1 MDGDQAAQQGSAADD
16 LFAGMSRNPMPS
28 TEQIQRAALELGW
41 SPAYLFSRLYP
52 GSAQGAHHSQQ
63 TIPSTYGTT
72 PSGVTLSRSQQ
83 RPPEEQDD
91 IAIDLILGDRGEGI
105 TGRDMSDL
113 TMDQQPT
120 VMQPTSQST
129 LPADDASGRAE
140 DLPAGRP
147 HTCTDGQ
154 GSGSTD
160 ITPSSNASWVEIA
173 RKPPSALGSGSG
185 EDIRFPNRPKNWPAI
200 IGLSRSVKLPA
211 RRRRGPK
218 PNKARR
224 QPQPKE
230 KASNPCYFCR
240 LGKRGCDDGII
251 CKPCEK
257 RLTPLRTG
265 VCLRY
270 EVSDAALFRVQQQPA
285 QRASQR
291 WATMDM
297 VDLDANDWESGDIL
311 TIHVT
316 PTILHAPIELKL
328 RKFIPNSTDVTFRS
342 WWGGS
347 QMTRYDMPPYAIANL
362 AEAAQSYGT
371 VIDKYVAIFVE
382 ATVRHHD
389 ELIQR
394 TYSAAL
400 WHAEH
405 TQEFKEKDL
414 LITIFRFWVACR
426 ITSTSL
432 EITGREKLGLAPV
445 NDESSNM
452 HGKVPLPPII
462 TPQEQIIVYSG
473 FLIPLS
479 KKIVSQLGL
488 FLKNANPKM
497 RYPSYLGLFIIL
509 HSCSMLTRRNKEYA
523 RQINHTGE
531 YVNPDAIS
539 ALHSGAITM
548 LAHFHVNHG
557 THLFDPVTTSGCL
570 EPSQIQVLAETSRL
584 VQAKSGLFATI
595 RKERWVWDDLYW
607 ASQLYD
613 TKWEPDKQP

>member
-28 TEQIQRAALELGW
+28 TEQIQRAALELEW
-41 SPAYLFSRLYP
+41 SPAYLFSRLSP
-52 GSAQGAHHSQQ
+52 GSAQDAHYPQQ
-63 TIPSTYGTT
+63 TTPSTDGTT
-72 PSGVTLSRSQQ
+72 PFGVTLSGSQQ
-83 RPPEEQDD
+83 RPPEEQDEID
-91 IAIDLILGDRGEGI
+91 IDLILGEDI
-105 TGRDMSDL
+105 TGCGMSDL

-120 VMQPTSQST
+120 MMQPTRQSI

-140 DLPAGRP
+140 DLVAGRP
-147 HTCTDGQ
+147 HTCTDGH

-160 ITPSSNASWVEIA
+160 ITLISDASWVDLA
-173 RKPPSALGSGSG
+173 REPPSALGSGSEEG
-185 EDIRFPNRPKNWPAI
+185 TRFPHTPKHWPAS
-200 IGLSRSVKLPA
+200 IGLTRPVKLPA
-211 RRRRGPK
+211 KRRRGPK
-218 PNKARR
+218 PKSARR

-251 CKPCEK
+251 CNPCEK

-297 VDLDANDWESGDIL
+297 VDLDANDWESTDIL
-311 TIHVT
+311 TIRVT

-342 WWGGS
+342 WWNGS

-362 AEAAQSYGT
+362 AEAAQSYRT
-371 VIDKYVAIFVE
+371 VIDQYVAIFVR

-389 ELIQR
+389 VLIQK
-394 TYSAAL
+394 TYFAAL

-405 TQEFKEKDL
+405 TQDPKEKEL

-432 EITGREKLGLAPV
+432 EVIGQETLGLAPI
-445 NDESSNM
+445 NDKSYNM

-473 FLIPLS
+473 ILIPLS
-479 KKIVSQLGL
+479 KKIVSQLGH
-488 FLKNANPKM
+488 FLKNPNPKV

-523 RQINHTGE
+523 RQINHNGE

-548 LAHFHVNHG
+548 LAHFHANHG
-557 THLFDPVTTSGCL
+557 AHLFDPATTSGCL
-570 EPSQIQVLAETSRL
+570 DPRQIQVLAETSKL
-584 VQAKSGLFATI
+584 AEAKSGLFATI
-595 RKERWVWDDLYW
+595 RKERRVWDDLYW
-607 ASQLYD
+607 VSQLYS
-613 TKWEPDKQP
+613 TRWEPDKQP

>member
-1 MDGDQAAQQGSAADD
+1 MDGDQAAQHGSATDD
-16 LFAGMSRNPMPS
+16 WFAGMSRNNMPS
-28 TEQIQRAALELGW
+28 AEQIQRAALELGW
-41 SPAYLFSRLYP
+41 SPAYLYSRLCP
-52 GSAQGAHHSQQ
+52 GSTQDAPYPQQ
-63 TIPSTYGTT
+63 TTPGTYGTT
-72 PSGVTLSRSQQ
+72 PFDVTLPGTQQ
-83 RPPEEQDD
+83 RPPDELDD
-91 IAIDLILGDRGEGI
+91 IAIDLILGDIGEDI
-105 TGRDMSDL
+105 TGYDMSDL

-120 VMQPTSQST
+120 MMQPTSQSI

-140 DLPAGRP
+140 DLPVGRP
-147 HTCTDGQ
+147 HTYTDGQ

-160 ITPSSNASWVEIA
+160 ITLSSEASWVDVAREPSSAPGREIGQGTLFPRA
-173 RKPPSALGSGSG
+173 PSH
-185 EDIRFPNRPKNWPAI
+185 WPAS
-200 IGLSRSVKLPA
+200 IGFSRSVKLPA
-211 RRRRGPK
+211 RLRRGPK
-218 PNKARR
+218 PKSGRR

-240 LGKRGCDDGII
+240 RGKRGCDDGII

-257 RLTPLRTG
+257 RLTPFRTG
-265 VCLRY
+265 MCLRY
-270 EVSDAALFRVQQQPA
+270 EVSDAALFRVQKQPA

-297 VDLDANDWESGDIL
+297 VDLDANDWESSDIL
-311 TIHVT
+311 TIRVT

-328 RKFIPNSTDVTFRS
+328 RKFVPNGTDVTFRS
-342 WWGGS
+342 WWDGS
-347 QMTRYDMPPYAIANL
+347 QMTRYDMPPYAIADL
-362 AEAAQSYGT
+362 EEAAKSYRT
-371 VIDKYVAIFVE
+371 VIDQYVAIFVE

-389 ELIQR
+389 ILIQR

-400 WHAEH
+400 WQAEH
-405 TQEFKEKDL
+405 TQDPMEKEL

-432 EITGREKLGLAPV
+432 EIIGDETLGLAPI
-445 NDESSNM
+445 NDTSYNM

-473 FLIPLS
+473 ILIPLS
-479 KKIVSQLGL
+479 KSIVSQLGL
-488 FLKNANPKM
+488 FLKNANPKI

-531 YVNPDAIS
+531 YVNPDAIA

-557 THLFDPVTTSGCL
+557 THLFNPAATSGCL
-570 EPSQIQVLAETSRL
+570 DQSQIQVLAETKRL
-584 VQAKSGLFATI
+584 AKEKSELFATI
-595 RKERWVWDDLYW
+595 RREQKVWEDFYWV
-607 ASQLYD
+607 SQLYD